1 VRDHDAGD
9 RGRERVVA
17 ELLDNRV
24 GLDRISMMKNGYGID
39 TARILASG
47 CVVESL
53 SAQLRKDLRAAVDG
67 GT

>member
-1 VRDHDAGD
+1 
-9 RGRERVVA
+9 VA

-24 GLDRISMMKNGYGID
+24 SLDRISMMKNGYGID